1 MKQELE
7 RLQKLQPKIQAVNFA
22 SSQAHFRDQNPALNK
37 WIWQLRDAID
47 EADDVLDELD
57 DMKHKQQLTKN
68 KLEEVVLKLD
78 KVSADVGNVL
88 PLLESTKQELQEQQ
102 LELNMSLLSIVGHG
116 GMGKTTL
123 LQHAYEDELS
133 CIDVAKVIK
142 KKETL
147 RLEGLE
153 EDESLQ
159 LLNSHAFADVEN
171 PGAHKKT
178 KINCWRNS

>member
-1 MKQELE
+1 M
-7 RLQKLQPKIQAVNFA
+7 PKNDLIGRGKDKEFVMQWL
-22 SSQAHFRDQNPALNK
+22 RKPLNE
-37 WIWQLRDAID
+37 D
-47 EADDVLDELD
+47 
-57 DMKHKQQLTKN
+57 H
-68 KLEEVVLKLD
+68 
-78 KVSADVGNVL
+78 
-88 PLLESTKQELQEQQ
+88 STLYR
-102 LELNMSLLSIVGHG
+102 NMSLLSIVGHG

-123 LQHAYEDELS
+123 LQHAYEDGLS

-153 EDESLQ
+153 EDECLQ